1 MTEKTEKPTTDEAWR
16 EVGRQFQA
24 LGESLA
30 EAFRTA
36 WESAETRGHVQSM
49 EDGLEAMIDHIGR
62 AIKEARTSPEAEKV
76 RGEAEKA
83 AESLRAGGAHTWQE
97 ARPHLLAA
105 LNQINAELQ
114 RMIVRLEEESAA
126 EAPAAEPSPDEPEG
140 EQATKAQ

>member
-1 MTEKTEKPTTDEAWR
+1 MTEKTENRTTDDAWG

-36 WESAETRGHVQSM
+36 WESEETRQHVQSM

-62 AIKEARTSPEAEKV
+62 AIKEARTSPEVEKV
-76 RGEAEKA
+76 HGEAEKA
-83 AESLRAGGAHTWQE
+83 AESLRTAGAHTWQE
-97 ARPHLLAA
+97 VRPHLLAA

-114 RMIVRLEEESAA
+114 RMIVRLEEESAS
-126 EAPAAEPSPDEPEG
+126 APAAKVSPDEPEG